1 MKVSSIQMDMAFASP
16 DENYSKAEELIRKA
30 VESEK
35 PDVVVLPE
43 TWNLGFFPHE
53 NLYSLAD
60 REGERTKSLFS
71 SLSRELNVN
80 IVGGSVVRTDGDKV
94 RNTSYVFSRTG
105 ALLAS
110 YDKTHLFSPMSE
122 DKFFQKGD
130 HLSLFSLDG
139 VKCGVIICYDIRF
152 PELTR
157 TMALE
162 GMDVLFVVSEW
173 PKARIPHLETLTRAR
188 AIENQ
193 MFLVLSNSTGKSGDT
208 EYGGASRIIDPWGEV
223 LASIEGRGENIISA
237 NLDMNIING
246 IRNSINVFSDRRSE
260 LYNVSKN

>member
-71 SLSRELNVN
+71 SLSRELDVN

-105 ALLAS
+105 AL
-110 YDKTHLFSPMSE
+110 FSHERRQVLPE
-122 DKFFQKGD
+122 GGPPFPL
-130 HLSLFSLDG
+130 LSRWRQVRSDNLL
-139 VKCGVIICYDIRF
+139 RH
-152 PELTR
+152 P
-157 TMALE
+157 
-162 GMDVLFVVSEW
+162 
-173 PKARIPHLETLTRAR
+173 
-188 AIENQ
+188 
-193 MFLVLSNSTGKSGDT
+193 LS
-208 EYGGASRIIDPWGEV
+208 
-223 LASIEGRGENIISA
+223 
-237 NLDMNIING
+237 
-246 IRNSINVFSDRRSE
+246 
-260 LYNVSKN
+260 

>member
-1 MKVSSIQMDMAFASP
+1 MDMAFASP

-110 YDKTHLFSPMSE
+110 YDKTHLFSPI
-122 DKFFQKGD
+122 KK
-130 HLSLFSLDG
+130 
-139 VKCGVIICYDIRF
+139 K
-152 PELTR
+152 
-157 TMALE
+157 
-162 GMDVLFVVSEW
+162 
-173 PKARIPHLETLTRAR
+173 K
-188 AIENQ
+188 
-193 MFLVLSNSTGKSGDT
+193 
-208 EYGGASRIIDPWGEV
+208 
-223 LASIEGRGENIISA
+223 
-237 NLDMNIING
+237 
-246 IRNSINVFSDRRSE
+246 
-260 LYNVSKN
+260 KN

>member
-1 MKVSSIQMDMAFASP
+1 
-16 DENYSKAEELIRKA
+16 
-30 VESEK
+30 
-35 PDVVVLPE
+35 
-43 TWNLGFFPHE
+43 
-53 NLYSLAD
+53 
-60 REGERTKSLFS
+60 
-71 SLSRELNVN
+71 
-80 IVGGSVVRTDGDKV
+80 
-94 RNTSYVFSRTG
+94 
-105 ALLAS
+105 
-110 YDKTHLFSPMSE
+110 MSE

-208 EYGGASRIIDPWGEV
+208 EYGGASLLPWRGEV
-223 LASIEGRGENIISA
+223 KISS
-237 NLDMNIING
+237 LQILI
-246 IRNSINVFSDRRSE
+246 
-260 LYNVSKN
+260 

>member
-1 MKVSSIQMDMAFASP
+1 
-16 DENYSKAEELIRKA
+16 
-30 VESEK
+30 
-35 PDVVVLPE
+35 
-43 TWNLGFFPHE
+43 
-53 NLYSLAD
+53 
-60 REGERTKSLFS
+60 
-71 SLSRELNVN
+71 
-80 IVGGSVVRTDGDKV
+80 
-94 RNTSYVFSRTG
+94 
-105 ALLAS
+105 
-110 YDKTHLFSPMSE
+110 
-122 DKFFQKGD
+122 
-130 HLSLFSLDG
+130 
-139 VKCGVIICYDIRF
+139 
-152 PELTR
+152 
-157 TMALE
+157 MALE

-223 LASIEGRGENIISA
+223 LASVEGRGENIISA